1 MNYRHIKKLALLVAI
16 LLAAGCSYFSGSINS
31 YKLQVLIFIGINVT
45 LAVSLNLINGYTG
58 QFSLGHAGFM
68 AIGAYVSAYL
78 STEHSAGFFQALG
91 GANPYSLA
99 LLFVGVLIAGGLA
112 AALAGLIVGVPSL
125 RLKGDYLAIVTLG
138 FGEIIRVLI
147 QNTDVVG
154 GPRGYSGI
162 AGYTTL
168 FWTYTV
174 AALTIYVVV
183 SLIDSTYGRGFLTVR
198 DDEIAAESIGI
209 NTTRYKV
216 TAFVL
221 GAFFAGVA
229 GGLYAHSTTYIN
241 PSGFDFQRSIEIV
254 IMVILGGM
262 GSTAG
267 VAFAA
272 ILLTLLLSTSASF
285 QATNGCRI
293 LCAASPPIA
302 LSFIRW
308 FSLGSCCCDRRAF
321 SDRCREWAAPRPS
334 ARDRPSGSLT
344 SLNPEMSSALLDL
357 KQCTVQFGGTHCRF
371 QIRSS
376 NRRERSGWL
385 DRSEWGGQDHGF
397 QHGHRRISTDEWD
410 GHIRRA
416 RHWRTKTECDRRS
429 RRCSHLPE
437 YPAFPHANRV

>member
-1 MNYRHIKKLALLVAI
+1 MKYRHIKKLALLAAI
-16 LLAAGCSYFSGSINS
+16 ILSGLASHFSGGMNS
-31 YKLQVLIFIGINVT
+31 YYLQIVIFIGINVT

-78 STEHSAGFFQALG
+78 STEHSAALFKALG
-91 GANPYSLA
+91 TNFFSVS
-99 LLFVGVLIAGGLA
+99 LLFIGVLIAGGIA
-112 AALAGLIVGVPSL
+112 ASIAGLIVGVPSL

-147 QNTDVVG
+147 QNTDAVG
-154 GPRGYSGI
+154 GPRGFSGI

-168 FWTYTV
+168 FWTYSV
-174 AALTIYVVV
+174 AALTIYIVV

-198 DDEIAAESIGI
+198 DDEVAAEAVGI

-272 ILLTLLLSTSASF
+272 ILLTLLLEYLRFVA
-285 QATNGCRI
+285 GY
-293 LCAASPPIA
+293 
-302 LSFIRW
+302 
-308 FSLGSCCCDRRAF
+308 
-321 SDRCREWAAPRPS
+321 EWLP
-334 ARDRPSGSLT
+334 
-344 SLNPEMSSALLDL
+344 DL
-357 KQCTVQFGGTHCRF
+357 V
-371 QIRSS
+371 
-376 NRRERSGWL
+376 
-385 DRSEWGGQDHGF
+385 
-397 QHGHRRISTDEWD
+397 RRI
-410 GHIRRA
+410 A
-416 RHWRTKTECDRRS
+416 
-429 RRCSHLPE
+429 
-437 YPAFPHANRV
+437 ANRVIIYSLVLIALMLLRPQGLFGRLPRRGIPIGGASKRAKLPANPG

>member
-1 MNYRHIKKLALLVAI
+1 MNYRHIKKFALLAAI
-16 LLAAGCSYFSGSINS
+16 LLAAGGSYFSGAINN
-31 YKLQVLIFIGINVT
+31 YKLQILIFIGINVT

-78 STEHSAGFFQALG
+78 STEHSVGFFSAVG
-91 GANPYSLA
+91 GANSYSIA
-99 LLFVGVLIAGGLA
+99 LLFISVLITGGLA

-147 QNTDVVG
+147 QNTEAVG

-168 FWTYTV
+168 FWTYAV
-174 AALTIYVVV
+174 AAITIYIVV

-272 ILLTLLLSTSASF
+272 ILLTLLLEYLRFVS
-285 QATNGCRI
+285 GY
-293 LCAASPPIA
+293 
-302 LSFIRW
+302 
-308 FSLGSCCCDRRAF
+308 
-321 SDRCREWAAPRPS
+321 EW
-334 ARDRPSGSLT
+334 L
-344 SLNPEMSSALLDL
+344 PE
-357 KQCTVQFGGTHCRF
+357 
-371 QIRSS
+371 II
-376 NRRERSGWL
+376 
-385 DRSEWGGQDHGF
+385 
-397 QHGHRRISTDEWD
+397 RRIT
-410 GHIRRA
+410 
-416 RHWRTKTECDRRS
+416 
-429 RRCSHLPE
+429 
-437 YPAFPHANRV
+437 ANRVIIYSLVLIALMLLRPQGLFGSLPRLGRAKSSPPGKSAAKSGPNAS

>member
-1 MNYRHIKKLALLVAI
+1 MNYRHIKKFALLGAI
-16 LLAAGCSYFSGSINS
+16 ILSGLVSHYSGAINS
-31 YKLQVLIFIGINVT
+31 YYLQVVIFIGINIT

-68 AIGAYVSAYL
+68 AIGAYVAAYL
-78 STEHSAGFFQALG
+78 STEHSAGLFSALG
-91 GANPYSLA
+91 GTNAFSLSV
-99 LLFVGVLIAGGLA
+99 LFIGVLLAGGLA
-112 AALAGLIVGVPSL
+112 AAVAGLIVGVPSL

-147 QNTDVVG
+147 QNTDAVG

-168 FWTYTV
+168 FWTFSI
-174 AALTIYVVV
+174 AAVTIYVVV

-198 DDEIAAESIGI
+198 DDEIAAEAIGI

-267 VAFAA
+267 VVFAA
-272 ILLTLLLSTSASF
+272 ILLTLLLEYLRFVSGY
-285 QATNGCRI
+285 QWLPEVLRRI
-293 LCAASPPIA
+293 AANRMIIYSLVLIA
-302 LSFIRW
+302 LMLLRPQGLFGR
-308 FSLGSCCCDRRAF
+308 LPRRGAV
-321 SDRCREWAAPRPS
+321 EIP
-334 ARDRPSGSLT
+334 
-344 SLNPEMSSALLDL
+344 
-357 KQCTVQFGGTHCRF
+357 GGKRK
-371 QIRSS
+371 
-376 NRRERSGWL
+376 
-385 DRSEWGGQDHGF
+385 DKKPVKV
-397 QHGHRRISTDEWD
+397 
-410 GHIRRA
+410 A
-416 RHWRTKTECDRRS
+416 
-429 RRCSHLPE
+429 
-437 YPAFPHANRV
+437 

>member
-1 MNYRHIKKLALLVAI
+1 MNYRHIKKFALLGAI
-16 LLAAGCSYFSGSINS
+16 ILSALVSHYSGAINS
-31 YKLQVLIFIGINVT
+31 YYLQVVIFIGINIT

-68 AIGAYVSAYL
+68 AIGAYVAAYL
-78 STEHSAGFFQALG
+78 STEHSAGLFSALG
-91 GANPYSLA
+91 GTNAFSLSV
-99 LLFVGVLIAGGLA
+99 LFIGVLLAGGLA
-112 AALAGLIVGVPSL
+112 AAVAGLIVGVPSL

-147 QNTDVVG
+147 QNTDAVG

-168 FWTYTV
+168 FWTFSI
-174 AALTIYVVV
+174 AAVTIYVVV

-198 DDEIAAESIGI
+198 DDEIAAEAIGI

-267 VAFAA
+267 VVFAA
-272 ILLTLLLSTSASF
+272 ILLTLLLEYLRFVSGY
-285 QATNGCRI
+285 QWLPEVLRRI
-293 LCAASPPIA
+293 AANRMIIYSLVLIA
-302 LSFIRW
+302 LMLLRPQGLFGR
-308 FSLGSCCCDRRAF
+308 LPRRGAV
-321 SDRCREWAAPRPS
+321 EIP
-334 ARDRPSGSLT
+334 
-344 SLNPEMSSALLDL
+344 
-357 KQCTVQFGGTHCRF
+357 GGKRK
-371 QIRSS
+371 
-376 NRRERSGWL
+376 EKKPVKV
-385 DRSEWGGQDHGF
+385 
-397 QHGHRRISTDEWD
+397 
-410 GHIRRA
+410 A
-416 RHWRTKTECDRRS
+416 
-429 RRCSHLPE
+429 
-437 YPAFPHANRV
+437 